1 MPMED
6 GTMEPLEADTSSD
19 SLVRLSEIERLT
31 SFGGKYEFLGIVD
44 TLIHQ
49 AVFHIR
55 TSKKMW
61 GVNEASILILAS
73 ASLILGS
80 WDFGIG
86 ELSGGGDWGRSG
98 IFGEDSGFLHLDEW
112 TRMLA
117 LLSIMAWASSIALM
131 WVRFPIMRENFF
143 FLIVA
148 MFAVQFGYI
157 FSHTSSPNFPFDS
170 EITDWGG
177 VIFTNLILLFVCW
190 FVVHRAVVET
200 RDIHVEERH
209 AHPDPRVVE
218 RAWDDHRLHAWSS
231 SLAIWGILVNVV
243 SWSGSHAIADRPPF
257 DYDYGIIGPS
267 TLFVFSGVVSYF
279 FLLHIL
285 WYPHFMLGGGDHQI
299 WSSRAREVA
308 GQSNVSVARSIQGS
322 CPVCGGETP
331 VTKRPSG
338 RIEVRCS
345 NSDCSGQGKPGDA
358 CGKCAEILPS
368 RVVCP
373 SCSSNTT
380 VVSHFS
386 KAEAW

>member
-19 SLVRLSEIERLT
+19 SLVRLSEIERMT

-49 AVFHIR
+49 AEFHIR

-358 CGKCAEILPS
+358 CVKCADILPS

>member
-117 LLSIMAWASSIALM
+117 
-131 WVRFPIMRENFF
+131 
-143 FLIVA
+143 
-148 MFAVQFGYI
+148 
-157 FSHTSSPNFPFDS
+157 
-170 EITDWGG
+170 
-177 VIFTNLILLFVCW
+177 
-190 FVVHRAVVET
+190 
-200 RDIHVEERH
+200 
-209 AHPDPRVVE
+209 
-218 RAWDDHRLHAWSS
+218 
-231 SLAIWGILVNVV
+231 
-243 SWSGSHAIADRPPF
+243 
-257 DYDYGIIGPS
+257 
-267 TLFVFSGVVSYF
+267 VSYTH
-279 FLLHIL
+279 LTL
-285 WYPHFMLGGGDHQI
+285 P
-299 WSSRAREVA
+299 
-308 GQSNVSVARSIQGS
+308 
-322 CPVCGGETP
+322 
-331 VTKRPSG
+331 TK
-338 RIEVRCS
+338 
-345 NSDCSGQGKPGDA
+345 A
-358 CGKCAEILPS
+358 
-368 RVVCP
+368 
-373 SCSSNTT
+373 
-380 VVSHFS
+380 
-386 KAEAW
+386 